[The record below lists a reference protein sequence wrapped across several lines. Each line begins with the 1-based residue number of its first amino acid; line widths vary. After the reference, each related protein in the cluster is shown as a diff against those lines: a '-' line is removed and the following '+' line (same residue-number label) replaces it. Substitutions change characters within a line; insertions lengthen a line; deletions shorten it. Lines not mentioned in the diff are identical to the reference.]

1 MHYIQCYLRCWT
13 AQLSLKHN
21 KSQIA
26 DDILYTLHVAS
37 PPSTA
42 DPVIQIQFTDNTAF
56 QIRLFGK
63 TGLVGADVDND
74 VLQFML
80 LFL

>member
-1 MHYIQCYLRCWT
+1 MHYIQYYLRCWT
-13 AQLSLKHN
+13 TQLSLKHN

-26 DDILYTLHVAS
+26 DDILHTLHVAS

-56 QIRLFGK
+56 QFDSSARQVWAVRMSTMMCYNSCCAF
-63 TGLVGADVDND
+63 
-74 VLQFML
+74 
-80 LFL
+80 